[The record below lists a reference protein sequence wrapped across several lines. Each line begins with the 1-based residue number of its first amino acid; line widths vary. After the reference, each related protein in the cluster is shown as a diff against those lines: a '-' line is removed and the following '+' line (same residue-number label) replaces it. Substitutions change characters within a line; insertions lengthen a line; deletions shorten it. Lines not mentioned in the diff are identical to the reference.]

1 MFSSSLKRVIIL
13 ERIILHIDVNNAF
26 LSWSA
31 LLYLKDNYDL
41 RKKYAVVG
49 GDEDKRH
56 GIVLAKSPLA
66 KKLGIKTSETLY
78 SARRKCPNLIVVPPN
93 YKWYSQKSHEL
104 FELLYSYTPD
114 IEIASID
121 ECYLDY
127 TKVKNLYGD
136 VLEFAKKIQNQIYNE
151 LGFTVNIGIA
161 NNKLCAKMASDFT
174 KPNKIHTL
182 FSNEIK
188 EKMWPLPI
196 ENLFGIGKSTSSK
209 LRNLNINTIKDLATT
224 NKDLSRYFKNQAS
237 KMIMWANGIDDTL
250 VKSIQTKRKG
260 IGNSTTTDHNLCYIE
275 EVYPYLEAISDNIAT
290 QLRKEK
296 KYALVVQVVLKD
308 KYFKSYS
315 HQKKLKNATN
325 TTSVIYET
333 SKELLKEMWNDEAIR
348 LVGIRLDNL
357 VENSNYQLSLFE
369 QIKTV
374 ENNSKLDET
383 IDEIKNKYGVNI
395 IKRASLMENKITKKY

>member
-1 MFSSSLKRVIIL
+1 M

>member
-1 MFSSSLKRVIIL
+1 M

-333 SKELLKEMWNDEAIR
+333 SKELLKEMWNDEAVR

>member
-1 MFSSSLKRVIIL
+1 M

-237 KMIMWANGIDDTL
+237 KMINWANGIDDTL

-383 IDEIKNKYGVNI
+383 IDEIKNKYGSNI

>member
-1 MFSSSLKRVIIL
+1 M

-260 IGNSTTTDHNLCYIE
+260 IGNSTTPDHNLCYIE

-383 IDEIKNKYGVNI
+383 IDEIKNKYGSNI